1 MFRPTTPHVIAIAG
15 PSGSGK
21 TSLGRE
27 IAARV
32 PGGGLVFGLDS
43 YYRDQRDVPEDA
55 INVDTP
61 DALDHPRIVT
71 DLRALAA
78 GCHVRQPVYDYATH
92 ARLSTDRVVEP
103 APFIVVEGLYALFW
117 ADVRELIRTAVFVS
131 LDHEEC
137 LRRRLD
143 RDTRERG
150 RTVRAVTRRYERD
163 VRPMY
168 DLHVHPTHRYADVIL
183 DGRLLLGEL
192 TRQVLS
198 LFLPDRSRPPSTD
211 DDIGDQQG

>member
-1 MFRPTTPHVIAIAG
+1 MTRATTPHVIAIAG

-21 TSLGRE
+21 TSLAREVAGRL
-27 IAARV
+27 

-43 YYRDQRDVPEDA
+43 YYRDQRGVSEDA
-55 INVDTP
+55 INVDIP
-61 DALDHPRIVT
+61 EALDHPRLVT
-71 DLRALAA
+71 DLRELAS
-78 GCHVRQPVYDYATH
+78 GRRIRQPVYDYATH
-92 ARLSTDRVVEP
+92 ARLSTVRAVEP

-137 LRRRLD
+137 LRRRVE

-150 RTVRAVTRRYERD
+150 RTAGAVTRLYERN

-168 DLHVHPTHRYADVIL
+168 DLHVHPTDRYADLII
-183 DGRLLLGEL
+183 DGRLPLGEL
-192 TRQVLS
+192 TRQVLR
-198 LFLPDRSRPPSTD
+198 FLPPDPPSTD
-211 DDIGDQQG
+211 NDVGDQ

>member
-1 MFRPTTPHVIAIAG
+1 MSRATTHVIAIAG

-21 TSLGRE
+21 TSLARE
-27 IAARV
+27 IAGRL
-32 PGGGLVFGLDS
+32 PGGGLVFGLDA

-55 INVDTP
+55 IDVDVP
-61 DALDHPRIVT
+61 EALDHPRIVA
-71 DLRALAA
+71 DLRELAA
-78 GCHVRQPVYDYATH
+78 GRPIRQPIYDYATH
-92 ARLSTDRVVEP
+92 ARLAAERPIAP

-117 ADVRELIRTAVFVS
+117 ADVRELVRTAVFVA

-150 RTVRAVTRRYERD
+150 RTAQAVTRRYERN

-168 DLHVHPTHRYADVIL
+168 DLHVRPTHRYANLIL
-183 DGRLLLGEL
+183 DGRLPLEELARQLL
-192 TRQVLS
+192 VF
-198 LFLPDRSRPPSTD
+198 FLPDRSRPSSAD
-211 DDIGDQQG
+211 HGLGDQQG

>member
-1 MFRPTTPHVIAIAG
+1 MSRATAPHVIAIAG

-21 TSLGRE
+21 TSLARE
-27 IAARV
+27 IAARL

-43 YYRDQRDVPEDA
+43 YYRDQRNVPEDTINVDVPE
-55 INVDTP
+55 
-61 DALDHPRIVT
+61 ALDHPRIVM
-71 DLRALAA
+71 DLRELAA
-78 GCHVRQPVYDYATH
+78 GRHVRQPVYDYATH
-92 ARLSTDRVVEP
+92 ARLATDRAVEP

-117 ADVRELIRTAVFVS
+117 ADVRELIRTAVFVA

-150 RTVRAVTRRYERD
+150 RTAHAVTSLYERN

-168 DLHVHPTHRYADVIL
+168 DLHVQPTHHYADLIL
-183 DGRLLLGEL
+183 DGRLSLGEL
-192 TRQVLS
+192 TRQVL
-198 LFLPDRSRPPSTD
+198 LFLLPDRTRRPSTD
-211 DDIGDQQG
+211 DDVGDQQG